1 MTSPSVAA
9 RHPRVSAV
17 DSSEARFV
25 AHLRSHAS
33 RYVPGLRVQQTTVR
47 TVQHIIRKHS
57 SLLEF
62 EVTDG
67 TLRKNVICKIPFSLQ
82 DTGNH
87 EPLVEDRP
95 RLFPTSEAVS
105 IGQREYLGLESIAQH
120 FSALNDDR
128 FGAIAVLELLESP
141 FVVVMEKSEDRS
153 LKSLLKK
160 STRFHCLTRN
170 VSRLQAAFRN
180 AGAWLREFHAM
191 PALPHTKERHSDR
204 ACYIDS
210 VLRFTDA
217 LILKLNHKL
226 YFRDVRQQLESA
238 AMRILPRE
246 VPCATVHGDFAPRN
260 ILIGTNSRVTV
271 IDTQRRWIAPVY
283 EDLAY
288 LLMSVKLSRLQVS
301 SQGLIFSRR
310 QLAIWESDLL
320 IGYFASSAIPL
331 AAVRLYEVL
340 LSLEWWTA
348 ISFRSAG
355 DSGFKRLG
363 NGLCNRYLFRY
374 VEGLLKD
381 LKNPLPASESPHS
394 FLH

>member
-1 MTSPSVAA
+1 
-9 RHPRVSAV
+9 
-17 DSSEARFV
+17 
-25 AHLRSHAS
+25 
-33 RYVPGLRVQQTTVR
+33 
-47 TVQHIIRKHS
+47 
-57 SLLEF
+57 
-62 EVTDG
+62 
-67 TLRKNVICKIPFSLQ
+67 
-82 DTGNH
+82 
-87 EPLVEDRP
+87 
-95 RLFPTSEAVS
+95 
-105 IGQREYLGLESIAQH
+105 
-120 FSALNDDR
+120 
-128 FGAIAVLELLESP
+128 
-141 FVVVMEKSEDRS
+141 
-153 LKSLLKK
+153 
-160 STRFHCLTRN
+160 
-170 VSRLQAAFRN
+170 
-180 AGAWLREFHAM
+180 M
-191 PALPHTKERHSDR
+191 PALPHTTERHSDR
-204 ACYIDS
+204 TCYIDS

-226 YFRDVRQQLESA
+226 YFSDVRRQLESA

-320 IGYFASSAIPL
+320 TGYFASASIPL

-348 ISFRSAG
+348 ISFRSVG
-355 DSGFKRLG
+355 DSGFKRLE
-363 NGLCNRYLFRY
+363 NDLCNRYLFRY

-381 LKNPLPASESPHS
+381 LKQMIDL
-394 FLH
+394 